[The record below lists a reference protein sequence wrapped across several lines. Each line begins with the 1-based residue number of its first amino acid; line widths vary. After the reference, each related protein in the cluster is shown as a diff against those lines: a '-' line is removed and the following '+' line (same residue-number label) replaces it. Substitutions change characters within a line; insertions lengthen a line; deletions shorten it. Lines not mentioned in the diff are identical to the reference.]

1 MRTKTELIQRAVKW
15 RPDAKQCYYLFLALF
30 FIALLR
36 DPLEQVVHPV
46 CYIDELLALCAVPLF
61 FMECMRNKPTT
72 LFQQGG
78 YARYIVAFW
87 ILGLVSSLI
96 YHYQPFGRVALVDM
110 FLCIKFWLAI
120 YVGKVVFEHLSLKD
134 YADKIYLCI
143 RVTVWIFAILILAD
157 YLVWI
162 LNSGNGFFEGE
173 VRLGIKSVKLFYS
186 HPMIF
191 SACCV
196 FLLAV
201 LVAIEDYVKGS
212 RKYLVILGIMMGLT
226 LRSRVFG
233 VVILIA
239 LLYICVYL
247 WNRKLN
253 LKILL
258 CTIPALLLIG
268 AYQIYYYFFS
278 SIQQGSAR
286 YQLVVKS
293 VEIAKD
299 HIPLGAGFGTFASD
313 ISGKVYSPLY
323 QMYEMEHI
331 WGLEEGKTYFVS
343 DTFWP
348 MILGQTGWLG
358 LICFAAAV
366 ILLFLRIQKLYEIQ
380 KGLYLSGIII
390 IAYLLIES
398 VAGSAFVHPTA
409 VPLAIWLGILLKE
422 KINE

>member
-162 LNSGNGFFEGE
+162 LNSGNSFFYGE
-173 VRLGIKSVKLFYS
+173 IRVGIKSVKLFYS
-186 HPMIF
+186 H
-191 SACCV
+191 SSV
-196 FLLAV
+196 FAASCAFMMAV
-201 LVAIEDYVKGS
+201 IAAIGDYVKGS
-212 RKYLVILGIMMGLT
+212 RKYLLVLGIMMGLT
-226 LRSRVFG
+226 LRSKALGAAIIV
-233 VVILIA
+233 A
-239 LLYICVYL
+239 LLYICVYF
-247 WNRKLN
+247 WKKKLN
-253 LKILL
+253 LKILIG
-258 CTIPALLLIG
+258 CIPILLIIG
-268 AYQIYYYFFS
+268 AYQIYFYFFS
-278 SIQQGSAR
+278 SLQDESAR
-286 YQLVVKS
+286 YQLMIKS
-293 VEIAKD
+293 IEIAAD
-299 HIPLGAGFGTFASD
+299 HFPLGAGFGTFASY
-313 ISGKVYSPLY
+313 ISSEWYSPI
-323 QMYEMEHI
+323 YEMYGLSHV
-331 WGLEEGKTYFVS
+331 WGLEQGKAYFVS
-343 DTFWP
+343 DNFWP

-358 LICFAAAV
+358 LICFGLAV
-366 ILLFLRIQKLYEIQ
+366 ILLFLRIQKLYEVR
-380 KGLYLSGIII
+380 KGLYLSGLIIL
-390 IAYLLIES
+390 AYLLIAS
-398 VAGSAFVHPTA
+398 VAESAFAHPVAIPFA
-409 VPLAIWLGILLKE
+409 VWLGILMKE
-422 KINE
+422 E